1 MVWVWAVLTAGLGLL
16 LAAGAGLEA
25 RALLNRKSGDT
36 YSEWLR
42 PWAKR
47 HPAVFLA
54 VVGVLLGIL
63 AWLPGHLLLG

>member
-1 MVWVWAVLTAGLGLL
+1 VEWVWAVLTASVGLL

-25 RALLNRKSGDT
+25 RALLNRKDGDT

-42 PWAKR
+42 PWAKQ

-54 VVGVLLGIL
+54 LCAVLASVGV
-63 AWLPGHLLLG
+63 WLPGHVLNG

>member
-1 MVWVWAVLTAGLGLL
+1 VVWVWAVLTASVGLL

-25 RALLNRKSGDT
+25 RALLNRKDGDT

-47 HPAVFLA
+47 HPAVFLGI
-54 VVGVLLGIL
+54 VGVLEATMI
-63 AWLPGHLLLG
+63 WLPIHILG

>member
-1 MVWVWAVLTAGLGLL
+1 VVWVWAGLTAGLVLL
-16 LAAGAGLEA
+16 LAAGAVLEV
-25 RALLNRKSGDT
+25 RALLSRRRGDT

-47 HPAVFLA
+47 HPVVLLA

-63 AWLPGHLLLG
+63 TWLPGHLLLG